1 MTTTSIFL
9 IYLGAR
15 TLIYIVSDVVNNDR
29 KMDYC
34 AYELLILGIA
44 GIIIPLAFALSDNAS
59 LIPYLIIILL
69 SIIRLLMQYIKGRQS
84 TNGELSQKLNKQK
97 VYIYTQQLFIYGII
111 GVIYV
116 TLAQILKNNYLIII
130 SIITFG
136 VIVYLDLYYFKNRK
150 HANEVAAQENCQS
163 SKKTTNL
170 SLTTER
176 NVSSNKAF
184 KKLNNRKIRCAQMR
198 HRKNKIRS
206 AGSVQINN
214 YTSPIK

>member
-1 MTTTSIFL
+1 MTTISIFL

-15 TLIYIVSDVVNNDR
+15 TLIYIVSDIVNNDR

-44 GIIIPLAFALSDNAS
+44 GIIIPLACALSDNAS

-97 VYIYTQQLFIYGII
+97 VYIFDYYTQQLFIYGII

-116 TLAQILKNNYLIII
+116 TLAQILKNNYLLII
-130 SIITFG
+130 SIITF
-136 VIVYLDLYYFKNRK
+136 VVVVYLELYYFKNRK
-150 HANEVAAQENCQS
+150 HANEEEAQENCQS

-170 SLTTER
+170 SLTTKR

-198 HRKNKIRS
+198 HRKKIKFE
-206 AGSVQINN
+206 VQEA
-214 YTSPIK
+214 SK

>member
-1 MTTTSIFL
+1 MTTISIFL

-15 TLIYIVSDVVNNDR
+15 TLIYIVSDIVNNDR

-44 GIIIPLAFALSDNAS
+44 GIIIPLACALSDNVS

-97 VYIYTQQLFIYGII
+97 VYIFDYYTQQLFIYGII

-116 TLAQILKNNYLIII
+116 TLAQILKNNDLLII
-130 SIITFG
+130 SIITF
-136 VIVYLDLYYFKNRK
+136 VVVVYLELYYFKNRK
-150 HANEVAAQENCQS
+150 HANEEEAQENCQS

-198 HRKNKIRS
+198 HRKK
-206 AGSVQINN
+206 
-214 YTSPIK
+214 